1 MKVKGDKE
9 YDCSGFLGRIRIN
22 IFFSSEIHKMESSV
36 SRSRSRSSASRD
48 RDRSRKRSRSR
59 SRSYD
64 RSELRNDGIG
74 HSRRRES
81 DSSSDSSG
89 EEDRYSKE
97 RKDRSKKLKRVDL
110 SNPLSMYQ
118 RQTSHRKNHI
128 EPTPFVRKEW
138 YKLRGLNDE
147 GKYVV
152 EDDTKVGSWK
162 SVILADKLVKK
173 YGGEIF
179 ADTKLDDG
187 LHSIVE
193 SNDSSEDKE
202 LTKLQKLQGSTAHLA
217 LRSMEG
223 FVTTYEKVQTFIN
236 YWIGRPCKPNPEFDQ
251 EQEESESN
259 QKHLWSEQQ
268 EQMYDQGKN
277 LLREFQ
283 VVVAEPIANISRIST
298 AAFTNTLS
306 KRRERVLNKIKK
318 GNPSAA
324 TAITRIAPSVS
335 HMFGG
340 DHKKL
345 ENVVKLNKDLIT
357 SGKDAGNSRK
367 RNKYGSGGSY
377 QSHSSDYHGHGHG
390 SGRGGGKGRGGYSYG
405 GGHSYDKRDRADR
418 KFGGGNSSRGRK
430 GGK

>member
-1 MKVKGDKE
+1 
-9 YDCSGFLGRIRIN
+9 
-22 IFFSSEIHKMESSV
+22 MEPSV

-64 RSELRNDGIG
+64 RSDLRNDGIG

-97 RKDRSKKLKRVDL
+97 RKNRSKKLKRVDL

-138 YKLRGLNDE
+138 YKLRGLNEE

-187 LHSIVE
+187 LHSRVE

-202 LTKLQKLQGSTAHLA
+202 LTKLQKLQGSTAH
-217 LRSMEG
+217 
-223 FVTTYEKVQTFIN
+223 
-236 YWIGRPCKPNPEFDQ
+236 
-251 EQEESESN
+251 
-259 QKHLWSEQQ
+259 
-268 EQMYDQGKN
+268 
-277 LLREFQ
+277 
-283 VVVAEPIANISRIST
+283 
-298 AAFTNTLS
+298 
-306 KRRERVLNKIKK
+306 
-318 GNPSAA
+318 
-324 TAITRIAPSVS
+324 
-335 HMFGG
+335 
-340 DHKKL
+340 
-345 ENVVKLNKDLIT
+345 
-357 SGKDAGNSRK
+357 
-367 RNKYGSGGSY
+367 
-377 QSHSSDYHGHGHG
+377 
-390 SGRGGGKGRGGYSYG
+390 
-405 GGHSYDKRDRADR
+405 
-418 KFGGGNSSRGRK
+418 
-430 GGK
+430 